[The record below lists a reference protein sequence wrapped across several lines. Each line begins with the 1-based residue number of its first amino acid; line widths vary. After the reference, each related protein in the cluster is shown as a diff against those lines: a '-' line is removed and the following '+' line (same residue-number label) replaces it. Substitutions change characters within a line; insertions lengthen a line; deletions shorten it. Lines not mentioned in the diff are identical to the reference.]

1 MINDKK
7 SFFAIGIDHD
17 LGLPTG
23 DLVDIRPEGTFSM
36 RGHSIGGYGSVTTNK
51 IIATIVADLFDM
63 YVQAY
68 PKYGSEKK
76 GLPTTYYLTASPNH
90 VKTHNEL
97 EFVEFVPL
105 NDVNAFNLA
114 NPLKG
119 LQSKGML
126 FVQTHK
132 ISHSDI
138 WSDIPKWAQKII
150 MKRKIKVLALDTVK
164 IAKEISSKADLI
176 QRMQGI
182 VLLGIFLKATPFLN
196 RSGISEKELMNSVER
211 SLQKY
216 FGKRGDQVVKDNL
229 NCVKRGFKEVFEVQ
243 QAQKEGAAT

>member
-1 MINDKK
+1 
-7 SFFAIGIDHD
+7 
-17 LGLPTG
+17 
-23 DLVDIRPEGTFSM
+23 
-36 RGHSIGGYGSVTTNK
+36 
-51 IIATIVADLFDM
+51 
-63 YVQAY
+63 
-68 PKYGSEKK
+68 
-76 GLPTTYYLTASPNH
+76 
-90 VKTHNEL
+90 
-97 EFVEFVPL
+97 
-105 NDVNAFNLA
+105 
-114 NPLKG
+114 
-119 LQSKGML
+119 
-126 FVQTHK
+126 
-132 ISHSDI
+132 
-138 WSDIPKWAQKII
+138 